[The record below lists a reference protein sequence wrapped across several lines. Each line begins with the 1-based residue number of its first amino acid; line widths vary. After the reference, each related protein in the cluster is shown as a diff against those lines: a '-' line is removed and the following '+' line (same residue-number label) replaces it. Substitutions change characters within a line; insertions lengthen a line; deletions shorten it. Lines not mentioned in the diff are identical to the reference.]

1 MTSKFNCVLDIDQ
14 TLIAAEVLEEYNIEK
29 NKEKSVKFKF
39 ENMDDYYIIFQRP
52 HLQKFLDY
60 LFANFNVSIWT
71 AASKDYALFIID
83 KIITPTNKPERK
95 IDWVFFSYHCD
106 VSRKIKKSSKDL
118 TMLWDIYRIKGYSID
133 NTFIIDDYDEVYN
146 SQPNNSII
154 VPEFQYYDE
163 NSENDNFLKKL
174 IKQLK
179 ILNNSNSIK
188 HLITINKKN
197 KKLLKN

>member
-60 LFANFNVSIWT
+60 VFANFNVSIWT
-71 AASKDYALFIID
+71 AASKDYALFILD
-83 KIITPTNKPERK
+83 KIITPVNKPERK

-179 ILNNSNSIK
+179 ILNTSNSLK
-188 HLITINKKN
+188 QLININKKN

>member
-1 MTSKFNCVLDIDQ
+1 
-14 TLIAAEVLEEYNIEK
+14 
-29 NKEKSVKFKF
+29 
-39 ENMDDYYIIFQRP
+39 
-52 HLQKFLDY
+52 
-60 LFANFNVSIWT
+60 
-71 AASKDYALFIID
+71 
-83 KIITPTNKPERK
+83 
-95 IDWVFFSYHCD
+95 
-106 VSRKIKKSSKDL
+106 
-118 TMLWDIYRIKGYSID
+118 MLWDIYRIKGYSID

-179 ILNNSNSIK
+179 ILNTSNSLK
-188 HLITINKKN
+188 QLININKKN

>member
-60 LFANFNVSIWT
+60 VFANFNVSIWT
-71 AASKDYALFIID
+71 AASKDYALFILD
-83 KIITPTNKPERK
+83 KIITPVNKPERK

-106 VSRKIKKSSKDL
+106 ISRKIKKSSKDL

-179 ILNNSNSIK
+179 ILNTSNSLK
-188 HLITINKKN
+188 QLININKKN